1 MILKKGSRGDEVRAL
16 QTALHLYVDG
26 IFGLLTEEAVKEYQ
40 KAHGLVADGVVGDK
54 TWAKISGTSLKKS
67 RRTINEIIIHC
78 SATKEGE
85 DYSVADITKW
95 HKRRGFTT
103 IGYHYVVYRD
113 GSVHEGRNINI
124 SGAHCS
130 GHNTRSIGI
139 CYIGGLAK
147 DGKTKD
153 TRTEKQ
159 KKALLALLKDLK
171 KLYPIAKII
180 GHRDTSPD
188 RNGNGSIEPFEWIKG
203 CPCFDAKTEYKNI

>member
-1 MILKKGSRGDEVRAL
+1 MPRE
-16 QTALHLYVDG
+16 
-26 IFGLLTEEAVKEYQ
+26 
-40 KAHGLVADGVVGDK
+40 
-54 TWAKISGTSLKKS
+54 KISGTSLKKS

-139 CYIGGLAK
+139 CYIGGLAQ

-171 KLYPIAKII
+171 KLYPKAKII

-188 RNGNGSIEPFEWIKG
+188 RNGNGIIEPFEWIKG

>member
-54 TWAKISGTSLKKS
+54 TWAKIRGTSLKKS

-171 KLYPIAKII
+171 KLYPKAKII

-188 RNGNGSIEPFEWIKG
+188 RNGNGIIEPFEWIKG